1 MKRNGKKSKESDAS
15 SSSKKSEEGAPKKVL
30 VLNAAKL
37 ITLLM
42 KGDCEERLLRTELNM
57 DEITLRNLAQELG
70 KDGYNIHVYKRG
82 DEDVFTLETGEDI
95 NTEAIPI
102 SFLNKK
108 FKIGLISDLRMGSKK
123 SQISLLHGI
132 YKDIFEKED
141 VDLVI
146 VTGGLVNG
154 KPTVGTLPDALITDP
169 DELIKY
175 VVKHFPKT
183 KKFKTYIVS
192 GRAEL
197 TWKNGKGV
205 DIISA
210 ICKQRDDLLMAG
222 DLERTFNIKGVSIK
236 IKAPFDD
243 NSPISVSY
251 GPQKICDKLKD
262 DPMPDIFVIGGTHRR
277 SYIPTYNG
285 MYVITTP
292 SLHMQTKRQTRKAVT
307 PYIGCS
313 IIELN
318 YNQDWTI
325 NLGGGGLMV
334 HHIGLEKY
342 VDPND
347 CYGVNLVLKSKLSQ
361 KRKMVLDWFLKENG
375 FALQRGE
382 LARRLK
388 ENKDSVDKVIA
399 ELQKCGYRINF
410 AKDAKRYQ
418 LEVGLKKEF
427 LPTSLKSEEVF
438 IWATREAGISDTHL
452 GSNKDNPA
460 ILRKAYEDAAKAGCR
475 RVYNAGDI
483 PEGAGSTGYRGHLYD
498 MRPGCVS
505 LDDLGDYMVA
515 NWPKDITV
523 KVDPKHPMLVTE
535 MFNWPDGKIGYKE
548 KLVKEGNV
556 ILQTDAIEG
565 NHDGWAQKT
574 IGTRMVRTLAMRL
587 SQCMRYIG
595 YLVGSVAVDGI
606 YHKLIHPEGGSGN
619 CLSNVVEKH
628 LKKVR
633 ESKESGG
640 LPEIVYIGHY
650 HSAYLLYDTRLGI
663 RMPCLKDEDTF
674 HETHALLPF
683 IGMFITEVFLDK
695 SGKNITRI
703 IVDYRDYYPLMKK
716 SAVKET
722 HL

>member
-1 MKRNGKKSKESDAS
+1 MKRKDKKQDELKGEVPER
-15 SSSKKSEEGAPKKVL
+15 KSLTKVEKAL
-30 VLNAAKL
+30 KL
-37 ITLLM
+37 IALLI
-42 KGDCEERLLRTELNM
+42 KGDCKELFLKTELQM
-57 DEITLRNLAQELG
+57 DEITLRDMAQELG
-70 KDGYNIHVYKRG
+70 ESGYNIHVFNKG
-82 DEDVFTLETGEDI
+82 DENIYTLVRGENV

-108 FKIGLISDLRMGSKK
+108 FKIGLISDPRMGSKK

-146 VTGGLVNG
+146 VTGDLVNG
-154 KPTVGTLPDALITDP
+154 KPTTRTLPDALITDP

-197 TWKNGKGV
+197 TWKNEKGV
-205 DIISA
+205 DTVSA
-210 ICKQRDDLLMAG
+210 ICKQREDLRMAG
-222 DLERTFNIKGVSIK
+222 DLERTFNVKGVNIK
-236 IKAPFDD
+236 VSAPFDD
-243 NSPISVSY
+243 NSPMSVSY
-251 GPQKICDKLKD
+251 GPQKMADKLKD

-285 MYVITTP
+285 MYIVTTP
-292 SLHMQTKRQTRKAVT
+292 SLHLQTKRQERKAVT

-318 YNQDWTI
+318 YNEDWSI
-325 NLGGGGLMV
+325 DLGGGGLKL

-342 VDPND
+342 ADPND
-347 CYGVNLVLKSKLSQ
+347 CYGADLASKAKLSQ
-361 KRKMVLDWFLKENG
+361 KGQKVLDWFLKEEG
-375 FALQRGE
+375 FTLTKGE
-382 LARRLK
+382 LARRLGEDK
-388 ENKDSVDKVIA
+388 GSVDKIIA
-399 ELQKCGYRINF
+399 ELKKCGCV
-410 AKDAKRYQ
+410 AKFDTATKQ
-418 LEVGLKKEF
+418 LHLEVGQKKEF
-427 LPTSLKSEEVF
+427 APTSLNGEEVF
-438 IWATREAGISDTHL
+438 VWATKEAGISDTHL

-460 ILRKAYEDAAKAGCR
+460 ILRKAYEDAAKARCR

-515 NWPKDITV
+515 NWPKDIMV
-523 KVDPKHPMLVTE
+523 KVDPKHPMLVSE
-535 MFNWPDGKIGYKE
+535 MINFPDGKIGYKE
-548 KLVKEGNV
+548 KLVKEGSV

-587 SQCMRYIG
+587 NQCIRYVG
-595 YLVGSVAVDGI
+595 YLVGSVTVDGI
-606 YHKLIHPEGGSGN
+606 YHKLVHPEGGSGS

-650 HSAYLLYDTRLGI
+650 HSAYFLYDTRVGI
-663 RMPCLKDEDTF
+663 RMPCLKDEDVF

-695 SGKNITRI
+695 SGKNITRVVI
-703 IVDYRDYYPLMKK
+703 DYRNYYPLMKK
-716 SAVKET
+716 SAIKET

>member
-1 MKRNGKKSKESDAS
+1 MKRNDKKKEEV
-15 SSSKKSEEGAPKKVL
+15 SKKALLLKLGNKL
-30 VLNAAKL
+30 VA
-37 ITLLM
+37 LLM
-42 KGDCEERLLRTELNM
+42 KGDHEVPFLTKELNI
-57 DEITLRNLAQELG
+57 DSHTLFDLAEGLG
-70 KDGYNIHVYKRG
+70 KNGYNIHVFSRG
-82 DEDVFTLETGEDI
+82 DEKVFTLEKGEDV

-108 FKIGLISDLRMGSKK
+108 FKIGLISDPRMGSKK

-146 VTGGLVNG
+146 VTGALVNG
-154 KPTVGTLPDALITDP
+154 KPTTRTLTDCLITDP

-175 VVKHFPKT
+175 VVKHFPKS

-197 TWKNGKGV
+197 TWKNEKGV

-210 ICKQRDDLLMAG
+210 ICRQRDDLRMAG
-222 DLERTFNIKGVSIK
+222 DLERTFNVKGVK
-236 IKAPFDD
+236 IKVSAPYDD
-243 NSPISVSY
+243 NSPKSVSY
-251 GPQKICDKLKD
+251 GPQKQADKLKD
-262 DPMPDIFVIGGTHRR
+262 NPMPDIFVIGGTHRR

-285 MYVITTP
+285 MYIMTTP
-292 SLHMQTKRQTRKAVT
+292 SLHMQMKRQERKAVT

-318 YNQDWTI
+318 YNQDWSI
-325 NLGGGGLMV
+325 DLGGGGLKL
-334 HHIGLEKY
+334 HHIALEKY
-342 VDPND
+342 ADSND
-347 CYGVNLVLKSKLSQ
+347 CYGPDLAPKAKLSQ
-361 KRKMVLDWFLKENG
+361 KGLRVLDWFLKAEG
-375 FALQRGE
+375 FGLPKGE
-382 LARRLK
+382 IARRLNEDK
-388 ENKDSVDKVIA
+388 SSVDKVIA
-399 ELQKCGYRINF
+399 ELQRCGCRISF
-410 AKDAKRYQ
+410 AKDSKQ
-418 LEVGLKKEF
+418 FHLEVGLKKEF
-427 LPTSLKSEEVF
+427 VPTSLKSEEVF
-438 IWATREAGISDTHL
+438 VWATREAGISDTHL
-452 GSNKDNPA
+452 GSNKDSPA
-460 ILRKAYEDAAKAGCR
+460 VLKKAYEDAAEAGCR
-475 RVYNAGDI
+475 RVYNPGDI
-483 PEGAGSTGYRGHLYD
+483 PEGPASAGYRGHLYD

-515 NWPKDITV
+515 NWPIVKV
-523 KVDPKHPMLVTE
+523 KVDPKHPQIVTE
-535 MFNWPDGKIGYKE
+535 MFNWPDGKIGYRE
-548 KLVKEGNV
+548 KLVKEGTV
-556 ILQTDAIEG
+556 FLQTDAIEG

-587 SQCMRYIG
+587 NQCIRYLG
-595 YLVGSVAVDGI
+595 YLVGSVVVDGI
-606 YHKLIHPEGGSGN
+606 YHKLVHPEGGSGS
-619 CLSNVVEKH
+619 CFSGVVEKH

-650 HSAYLLYDTRLGI
+650 HSAYLLLDTRLGI

-683 IGMFITEVFLDK
+683 IGSFITDVFLDK

-703 IVDYRDYYPLMKK
+703 IVDYRDYYPMMKK
-716 SAVKET
+716 TSVKET